1 VPIHLQTLAV
11 VLVGLML
18 QVALAL
24 LFLALGHPQ
33 ERGIRHAGF
42 AFLAQ
47 AAGVA
52 LNLLLQDRLPAVL
65 VIGLGSALVLGGA
78 GYLLM
83 AIREF
88 YGRRVNFW
96 YPMGIGL
103 LVFTA
108 FLGVV
113 ALRDSSQARITL
125 TSVLVGLTSLALAR
139 EFSRPTRDEVWSG
152 PRWLCAGAFAL
163 FGLAALSRAWL
174 IRGEAPTLQPLQA
187 VPANLLLLVTALI
200 LYAFMGLGL
209 ALVLAQRLEAR
220 QQRFA
225 QSDLLTGLLNRRGF
239 EAYADRVLARAR
251 QQGQF
256 TALLLLDVDHFKE
269 INDTHGHG
277 GGDLVLESL
286 ATCCTSSCGS
296 VMAPVAMGARS
307 WWCSC
312 PKPTSPLPSPSP
324 NASARPSR
332 PWRCSGKVRPFPSPP
347 ASAWPARRNPIR
359 AWPRSWAS
367 PTRASIG
374 PRPPGATG
382 SSWIDPDT
390 VKGKRGNRAAASPSN
405 RSGT

>member
-1 VPIHLQTLAV
+1 MPIHLQTLAV

-286 ATCCTSSCGS
+286 GDLLHQQLRERDGAGRYGGEELVVLLPETHQSF
-296 VMAPVAMGARS
+296 AQPVAER
-307 WWCSC
+307 
-312 PKPTSPLPSPSP
+312 
-324 NASARPSR
+324 
-332 PWRCSGKVRPFPSPP
+332 
-347 ASAWPARRNPIR
+347 IR
-359 AWPRSWAS
+359 QAIEAMEVQWEGQTIPV
-367 PTRASIG
+367 TASIG
-374 PRPPGATG
+374 VASTAESD
-382 SSWIDPDT
+382 SSLASLLGLADARLYRA
-390 VKGKRGNRAAASPSN
+390 KAAGRNRVVVD
-405 RSGT
+405 